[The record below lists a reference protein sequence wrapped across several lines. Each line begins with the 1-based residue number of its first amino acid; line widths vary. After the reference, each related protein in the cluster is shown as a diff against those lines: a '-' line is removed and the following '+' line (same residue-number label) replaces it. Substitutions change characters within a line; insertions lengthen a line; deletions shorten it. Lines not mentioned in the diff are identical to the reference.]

1 MFIVRLTLFVLFFYL
16 VYFLV
21 KNLFGSK
28 KTNHKASGSD
38 PSGREGDVS
47 ITYDPRRNQ
56 DKGAGRVGDYID
68 YEEIDEDQKREKDS
82 PS

>member
-28 KTNHKASGSD
+28 KTNHKAPGSGS
-38 PSGREGDVS
+38 SGREGDVS
-47 ITYDPRRNQ
+47 ISYDPRRTQ
-56 DKGAGRVGDYID
+56 DKAAGGVGDYID
-68 YEEIDEDQKREKDS
+68 YEEIDEDKKRDKDS